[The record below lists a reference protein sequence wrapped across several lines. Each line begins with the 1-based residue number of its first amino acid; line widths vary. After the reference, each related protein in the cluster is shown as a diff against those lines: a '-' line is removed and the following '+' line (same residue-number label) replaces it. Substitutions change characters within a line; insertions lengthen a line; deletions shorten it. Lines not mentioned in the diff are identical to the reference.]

1 MQEQETQWKY
11 WSINISDT
19 KTFNKFRKHNGDDIL
34 ISSGTSNKGNVYSA
48 SMSLEEAVRKDNDLK
63 GKVGEMVLMLRKE
76 IFRAK
81 KVLLPKYLKLSDIE
95 KGEVELPEL
104 ISIFIQNLQLSH
116 YARMGYLVKFRDKP
130 SQRNN

>member
-1 MQEQETQWKY
+1 MQEQETQWTY

-34 ISSGTSNKGNVYSA
+34 ISSGTSNKGDVYSA
-48 SMSLEEAVRKDNDLK
+48 SISLEEAVREDNDLQE
-63 GKVGEMVLMLRKE
+63 KVGEMVLMLCKE

-81 KVLLPKYLKLSDIE
+81 KVLLLKYLKLSDIE
-95 KGEVELPEL
+95 KEEVELPEL

-116 YARMGYLVKFRDKP
+116 YVRM
-130 SQRNN
+130 

>member
-1 MQEQETQWKY
+1 MY

-34 ISSGTSNKGNVYSA
+34 ISSGTSSKGDVYSA
-48 SMSLEEAVRKDNDLK
+48 SMSLEEAVREDNDLQE
-63 GKVGEMVLMLRKE
+63 KVGEMVLMLCKE

-104 ISIFIQNLQLSH
+104 ISIFIQNLKLSH
-116 YARMGYLVKFRDKP
+116 YVRMQHLVKFRDKP